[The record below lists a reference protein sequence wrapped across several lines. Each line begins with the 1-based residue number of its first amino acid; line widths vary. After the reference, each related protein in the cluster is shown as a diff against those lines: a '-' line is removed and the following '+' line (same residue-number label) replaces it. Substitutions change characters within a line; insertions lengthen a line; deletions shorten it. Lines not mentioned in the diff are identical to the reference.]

1 MRTWLSGYQQRETW
15 LCGKIYSIHIHLS
28 STGKLLPKKKNRNL
42 MTFIQSCDLPIP
54 SYWSYRKK
62 YLLLGSSSGSQSRE
76 SKYTGSLACFFFF
89 TFLFYRYIYFL
100 YYYIT
105 TLLHYNV
112 ATLLR
117 CYITILLPY
126 YNIALLH
133 YYITT
138 LLLHYYI
145 TTLLTFFYSQ

>member
-1 MRTWLSGYQQRETW
+1 MRTWLSGYQQREIW

-89 TFLFYRYIYFL
+89 TFLFYRYIYIFYITTL
-100 YYYIT
+100 LLYYITTLLHCYAATLLYYYLTTILHCYIITLLHYYYIT
-105 TLLHYNV
+105 TLLRY
-112 ATLLR
+112 
-117 CYITILLPY
+117 
-126 YNIALLH
+126 
-133 YYITT
+133 
-138 LLLHYYI
+138 
-145 TTLLTFFYSQ
+145 

>member
-1 MRTWLSGYQQRETW
+1 MRTWLSGYQQREIW

-89 TFLFYRYIYFL
+89 TFLFYRYIYIFYITTL
-100 YYYIT
+100 LLYYITTLLHCYAATLLYYYLTTILHCYIVTLLRYYYIT
-105 TLLHYNV
+105 TLLRY
-112 ATLLR
+112 
-117 CYITILLPY
+117 
-126 YNIALLH
+126 
-133 YYITT
+133 
-138 LLLHYYI
+138 
-145 TTLLTFFYSQ
+145 